1 MTDRV
6 LRLTITTPEGITF
19 SLPLAG
25 PVVRA
30 LAWTVD
36 LLAIL
41 ALGMI
46 ARQLL
51 FVLLTVSLDLFRS
64 LAILSSFVI
73 TLGYGI
79 LFEWRWRGQTP
90 GKRLLGLRVI
100 DASGLKLRPSQIVVR
115 NLLRAVDGLPAFF
128 LVGAAAAFLTKRA
141 QRLGDLAAGTVVVRV
156 PRIDEPDLSG
166 LLTGKFNSL
175 AERPHLAARLRQR
188 VTPEEAAAAR
198 EALVRRE
205 GLDPARR
212 VALFQELSLHFRSVV
227 AFPQEATDGITDEQY
242 VRNVVEILY
251 RKSGADALL
260 STP

>member
-46 ARQLL
+46 VRQLL

-64 LAILSSFVI
+64 LAILSSFVVY
-73 TLGYGI
+73 LGYGI
-79 LFEWRWRGQTP
+79 FFEWRWRGQTP

-100 DASGLKLRPSQIVVR
+100 DASGLKLKPSQIVVR

-128 LVGAAAAFLTKRA
+128 LVGGTAAFLTKRA

-156 PRIDEPDLSG
+156 PKVDEPDLSG

-212 VALFQELSLHFRSVV
+212 VALFQELSSHFRSVV
-227 AFPQEATDGITDEQY
+227 VFPQEATDGITDEQY